1 MDTQITPETIHVIKD
16 EGMPILNERTK
27 GNLYIK
33 FDIQF
38 PKMDT
43 ATKQSIVQIIR
54 KNAEETDD
62 LENE

>member
-43 ATKQSIVQIIR
+43 ATKQSIV
-54 KNAEETDD
+54 
-62 LENE
+62 

>member
-1 MDTQITPETIHVIKD
+1 MDTPITPETIHVIKD
-16 EGMPILNERTK
+16 EGMPILNNKSK

-38 PKMDT
+38 PSMDT
-43 ATKQSIVQIIR
+43 ATKEKIVQIIR

-62 LENE
+62 VELE